1 MAIEGPLRE
10 LSIHDVFQLLDLSR
24 KTGTLRVHSPERNNE
39 GSVYFDAGTI
49 VAATMKSN
57 PHLLG
62 TILERSGKATPA
74 DLARA
79 TAMQRA
85 GDKRR
90 VGEILVAQGVVTPR
104 DIDRFMRLQ
113 IETVVFD
120 LMSWSEG
127 FFSFT
132 EEPPRPIRKDIAVR
146 VSTESLLMEGARRID
161 EWSRMADKIPDSR
174 VVPRLAPLDDG
185 PESFIDLLPREWEI
199 LSIIDGER
207 SLHEIAKRL
216 VLPEFEVAK
225 IIYGMLSTGLIEI
238 TPQEHDAAA
247 SV

>member
-1 MAIEGPLRE
+1 VAIEGPLRE

-161 EWSRMADKIPDSR
+161 
-174 VVPRLAPLDDG
+174 DG

-247 SV
+247 NV

>member
-10 LSIHDVFQLLDLSR
+10 LGIHDVFQLLDLSR
-24 KTGTLRVHSPERNNE
+24 KSGTLRVHSPERNNE

-90 VGEILVAQGVVTPR
+90 VGEILVAHGIVTPR
-104 DIDRFMRLQ
+104 DIDRFMRQQ

-132 EEPPRPIRKDIAVR
+132 EEPPRPMRKDVAVR

-161 EWSRMADKIPDSR
+161 EWSRMADRIPD
-174 VVPRLAPLDDG
+174 ALDDG
-185 PESFIDLLPREWEI
+185 PESFIDLLPREWEV
-199 LSIIDGER
+199 LTVIDGER
-207 SLHEIAKRL
+207 DLHDIAREL
-216 VLPEFEVAK
+216 VLPDFEVAK
-225 IIYGMLSTGLIEI
+225 IIYGMLSTGLIDI
-238 TPQEHDAAA
+238 GIPDGQSAH
-247 SV
+247 V

>member
-10 LSIHDVFQLLDLSR
+10 LGIHDVFQLLDLSR

-62 TILERSGKATPA
+62 TILERSGKATAA

-90 VGEILVAQGVVTPR
+90 VGEILVAHGIVTPR
-104 DIDRFMRLQ
+104 DIDRFMRQQ

-132 EEPPRPIRKDIAVR
+132 EEPARPMRKDIAVR

-161 EWSRMADKIPDSR
+161 EWSRMADKIPDAR
-174 VVPRLAPLDDG
+174 VTPRLAPLDDG
-185 PESFIDLLPREWEI
+185 PESFIDLLPREWEV
-199 LSIIDGER
+199 LSVIDGER
-207 SLHEIAKRL
+207 NLHEIGKRL

-238 TPQEHDAAA
+238 MPSEGGMPH
-247 SV
+247 V

>member
-1 MAIEGPLRE
+1 
-10 LSIHDVFQLLDLSR
+10 
-24 KTGTLRVHSPERNNE
+24 
-39 GSVYFDAGTI
+39 

-62 TILERSGKATPA
+62 TILERSGKASPA

-90 VGEILVAQGVVTPR
+90 VGEILVAHGIVTPR

-127 FFSFT
+127 FFSFS
-132 EEPPRPIRKDIAVR
+132 EEPPRPMRKDIAVR

-161 EWSRMADKIPDSR
+161 EWSRMADKIPDAR
-174 VVPRLAPLDDG
+174 VMPRLAPLDEG
-185 PESFIDLLPREWEI
+185 PESFIDLLPREWEV
-199 LSIIDGER
+199 LSVIDG
-207 SLHEIAKRL
+207 
-216 VLPEFEVAK
+216 
-225 IIYGMLSTGLIEI
+225 
-238 TPQEHDAAA
+238 
-247 SV
+247 

>member
-1 MAIEGPLRE
+1 
-10 LSIHDVFQLLDLSR
+10 
-24 KTGTLRVHSPERNNE
+24 
-39 GSVYFDAGTI
+39 
-49 VAATMKSN
+49 MKSN

-62 TILERSGKATPA
+62 TILERSGKATHA

-90 VGEILVAQGVVTPR
+90 VGEILVAHGIVTPR
-104 DIDRFMRLQ
+104 DIDRFMRQQ

-132 EEPPRPIRKDIAVR
+132 EEPPRPMRKDIAVR

-161 EWSRMADKIPDSR
+161 EWSRMADRIPDAR
-174 VVPRLAPLDDG
+174 VLPRLAPLDDG
-185 PESFIDLLPREWEI
+185 PEPFIDLLPREWEL
-199 LSIIDGER
+199 LSVIDGVKNL
-207 SLHEIAKRL
+207 SDIAAAL

-238 TPQEHDAAA
+238 LPSEGGLTYA
-247 SV
+247 